1 MSIEES
7 QRSSGSRRLVHRM
20 AARLVRSRLRS
31 ELRARPGLQG
41 RILAPAGTF
50 RRLPRTSA
58 LYFPFY
64 HDVPPQ
70 YAHQLRRHLEK
81 FRSLGPFVSWDDA
94 LAILACDRPLNAPH
108 FCLSFDDGDRTW
120 VDVLAPLLDSLQ
132 IPATFFV
139 ISDRVSRDGRHGDR
153 LTWQDCRDLCGAG
166 HSVGSHTRSHQR
178 LADLDDATAADEI
191 RESKAEIED
200 QLGVAVRDFAA
211 PYGWPERDYGDR
223 HVEMARAAG
232 YRSFASTFRTAMQP
246 GDSPMFVHRQ
256 GLHPAWPLRAVMTRV
271 HE

>member
-1 MSIEES
+1 MSIEE
-7 QRSSGSRRLVHRM
+7 RTSGSRRLVHRM

-41 RILAPAGTF
+41 RVLAPAGTF

-70 YAHQLRRHLEK
+70 YARQLRRHLET
-81 FRSLGPFVSWDDA
+81 FRALGPFVSWDDA
-94 LAILACDRPLNAPH
+94 LAILAGDRPLTAPH
-108 FCLSFDDGDRTW
+108 FCLSFDDGDPTW
-120 VDVLAPLLDSLQ
+120 VDVVAPLLDSLR

-139 ISDRVSRDGRHGDR
+139 IADRIDGGDG
-153 LTWQDCRDLCGAG
+153 LTWQDCRDLRGAG
-166 HSVGSHTRSHQR
+166 HSVGSHTRSHRR
-178 LADLDDATAADEI
+178 LLDLDDPAATDEI
-191 RESKAEIED
+191 RGSKATIED
-200 QLGVAVRDFAA
+200 QLGVAVPDFAA
-211 PYGWPERDYGDR
+211 PYGWPGRDYTDR
-223 HVEMARAAG
+223 HVQLARAAG
-232 YRSFASTFRTAMQP
+232 YRSFASTFRTAMRP

>member
-7 QRSSGSRRLVHRM
+7 QRSSGSGRLVHRM

-41 RILAPAGTF
+41 RVLAPAGTF

-64 HDVPPQ
+64 HDVPAQ
-70 YAHQLRRHLEK
+70 YAGQLRRHLEK

-94 LAILACDRPLNAPH
+94 LAILAGDRPLTAPH
-108 FCLSFDDGDRTW
+108 FCLSFDDGDPTW
-120 VDVLAPLLDSLQ
+120 VDVLAPLLDSLR

-139 ISDRVSRDGRHGDR
+139 ISDLVNKGDR
-153 LTWQDCRDLCGAG
+153 LTWQDCRDLRDAG
-166 HSVGSHTRSHQR
+166 HCVGSHTRSHRR

-191 RESKAEIED
+191 RASKAEIED
-200 QLGVAVRDFAA
+200 RLGVAAPDFAA
-211 PYGWPERDYGDR
+211 PYGWPDRDYTER

-246 GDSPMFVHRQ
+246 GDPPMFIHRQ